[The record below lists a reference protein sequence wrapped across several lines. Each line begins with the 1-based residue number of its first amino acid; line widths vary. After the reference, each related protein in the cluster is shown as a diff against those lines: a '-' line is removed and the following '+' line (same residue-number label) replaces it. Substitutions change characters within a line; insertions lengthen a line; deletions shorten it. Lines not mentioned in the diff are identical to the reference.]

1 MDTNLTFSH
10 LMQCLLS
17 FVEKNTA
24 VIAIILGAS
33 KKGPQRVAIL
43 VSKVGQDAVQVVVV
57 VVVLSRHNHT
67 FRQNV
72 SHSVVKMANILLL

>member
-1 MDTNLTFSH
+1 
-10 LMQCLLS
+10 MQCLLS

-57 VVVLSRHNHT
+57 LSP
-67 FRQNV
+67 Q
-72 SHSVVKMANILLL
+72 SHFWTERESFCGQDG

>member
-1 MDTNLTFSH
+1 
-10 LMQCLLS
+10 MQCLLS

-43 VSKVGQDAVQVVVV
+43 VSKVGQDAVQVE
-57 VVVLSRHNHT
+57 VVLSRHNHT

>member
-1 MDTNLTFSH
+1 
-10 LMQCLLS
+10 MQCLLS

-33 KKGPQRVAIL
+33 KKGPHRVAIL

-57 VVVLSRHNHT
+57 LSP
-67 FRQNV
+67 Q
-72 SHSVVKMANILLL
+72 SHFWTERESFCGQDG

>member
-1 MDTNLTFSH
+1 
-10 LMQCLLS
+10 MQCLLS

-57 VVVLSRHNHT
+57 LSRHNHT

>member
-1 MDTNLTFSH
+1 MSP
-10 LMQCLLS
+10 S

-33 KKGPQRVAIL
+33 KKGPHRVAIL

-57 VVVLSRHNHT
+57 VVVLSP
-67 FRQNV
+67 Q
-72 SHSVVKMANILLL
+72 SHF

>member
-1 MDTNLTFSH
+1 MSP
-10 LMQCLLS
+10 S

-57 VVVLSRHNHT
+57 LSP
-67 FRQNV
+67 Q
-72 SHSVVKMANILLL
+72 SHF

>member
-1 MDTNLTFSH
+1 
-10 LMQCLLS
+10 MQCLLS

-33 KKGPQRVAIL
+33 KKGPHRVAIL
-43 VSKVGQDAVQVVVV
+43 VSKVGQDAVQVV